1 MRSTKITIG
10 VACAVGVLALM
21 LAGWASGAGTSS
33 AAAPVGSGK
42 ASATKSV
49 CGLGTGKKASGR
61 PIKLGG
67 IDMLIPGVDFTTIGK
82 VAKAYFDCVND
93 NGGIRGRPISYT
105 LYNEQ
110 LNPAQQASLA
120 RKLVESDKVVGV
132 VGNTSFTECGTNWKY
147 YKSKGYTVIGAGVQ
161 AECFGVPS
169 IVEVNMG
176 PRYSNEGAA
185 QALVRAGAKSIVVA
199 SPSTIAAYADGAAI
213 KVAQAAGIP
222 GKSVPVTVPVTDAN
236 TIVQQLYQAAGPGGG
251 IILDFTPDT
260 APALMKAAEAQGLI
274 DKVKWGSSTPIAN
287 TFMAGQFGNW
297 DGKLFINSEFG
308 LLDASQGPDTRLM
321 LAILKKYTKIDPQA
335 FAQMG
340 FMAGKFATQALLNV
354 KGPVTA
360 KSYNAAVRS
369 LKNQKT
375 DMLCKPWYVGN
386 ALPYHIPN
394 NTDIT
399 VDYKDGKVV
408 LKEKCFAIA
417 PVDKEMAQTRV
428 WEKKFNLNTGK

>member
-10 VACAVGVLALM
+10 VACAVTGVLALM

-120 RKLVESDKVVGV
+120 RKLVESDKVVGI

-176 PRYSNEGAA
+176 PRYSNEG
-185 QALVRAGAKSIVVA
+185 R
-199 SPSTIAAYADGAAI
+199 SPGPRPRGGQVDRRR
-213 KVAQAAGIP
+213 
-222 GKSVPVTVPVTDAN
+222 VPVDDRGVRGRRRH
-236 TIVQQLYQAAGPGGG
+236 QGRPGGG
-251 IILDFTPDT
+251 HPGQERPRHGARDRREHDR
-260 APALMKAAEAQGLI
+260 PAAVPGRRPGRRHHPRLHARHGAGAHEGGGGAGPHRQGE
-274 DKVKWGSSTPIAN
+274 V
-287 TFMAGQFGNW
+287 
-297 DGKLFINSEFG
+297 G
-308 LLDASQGPDTRLM
+308 LLDADREHVHGRAVRQLGRQAVHQLRVRPARRLAGARHPADARDPQEVHEDRPAGVCPDGLHGREVRDAGAPERQGPGHRE
-321 LAILKKYTKIDPQA
+321 
-335 FAQMG
+335 
-340 FMAGKFATQALLNV
+340 
-354 KGPVTA
+354 
-360 KSYNAAVRS
+360 
-369 LKNQKT
+369 
-375 DMLCKPWYVGN
+375 
-386 ALPYHIPN
+386 
-394 NTDIT
+394 
-399 VDYKDGKVV
+399 VV
-408 LKEKCFAIA
+408 QRWPCA
-417 PVDKEMAQTRV
+417 PSRT
-428 WEKKFNLNTGK
+428 